1 MGCNRLQG
9 YVRSF
14 IGLHWVTLG
23 DYEWNLV
30 ELVFFVSW
38 LPSFTEY
45 MLGSY
50 RYHWFILGYNWLSWV
65 IMGYHG
71 L

>member
-1 MGCNRLQG
+1 MYEVLLG
-9 YVRSF
+9 YT
-14 IGLHWVTLG
+14 GLHLVITSGTW
-23 DYEWNLV
+23 WNWF
-30 ELVFFVSW
+30 FFVSW